1 MGCDLAIARED
12 GHLANFNP
20 RTPVGCDHHSGT
32 PRRTTRG
39 FQSTHPSGVRR
50 DTGEFLGHLGEI
62 SIHAP
67 QWGATVASA
76 PPLLTTLFQ
85 STHPSGVRPACAP
98 RSRSASRIS
107 IHAPQW
113 GATFLPSYINSFKQ
127 YFNPRTPVGCD
138 FAVRSPSCRVLA
150 FQSTHP
156 SGVRPLTGLV
166 RRGLRG
172 ISIHAPQWGATC
184 PVPHVV
190 PTTTFQSTHPSG
202 VRRRPAMRRGCVP
215 VYFNPR
221 TPVGCDCYLL
231 VERAD
236 LLHFNPRTPV
246 GCDHVRARLA
256 HGGHISIHAPQWGAT
271 FAFVVCQPMGLN
283 FNPRTPV
290 GCDTV
295 SEVADRADAVFQS
308 THPSWVRQTS

>member
-1 MGCDLAIARED
+1 M
-12 GHLANFNP
+12 
-20 RTPVGCDHHSGT
+20 
-32 PRRTTRG
+32 
-39 FQSTHPSGVRR
+39 
-50 DTGEFLGHLGEI
+50 
-62 SIHAP
+62 
-67 QWGATVASA
+67 
-76 PPLLTTLFQ
+76 
-85 STHPSGVRPACAP
+85 
-98 RSRSASRIS
+98 
-107 IHAPQW
+107 
-113 GATFLPSYINSFKQ
+113 
-127 YFNPRTPVGCD
+127 
-138 FAVRSPSCRVLA
+138 A

-202 VRRRPAMRRGCVP
+202 VRRSLHGSCPACG
-215 VYFNPR
+215 YFNPR

-308 THPSWVRQTS
+308 THPSGVRLDAVDFFHRAAEFQSTHPSGVRLKRSDDMTQKILFQSTHPSGVRQSMGTKMIRALGFQSTHPSGVRRLPQYWHGSVVIFQSTHPSGVRHGGFAFFVQHHGISIHAPQWGATGFPVGELGAARKNFNPRTPVGCDG

>member
-1 MGCDLAIARED
+1 M
-12 GHLANFNP
+12 
-20 RTPVGCDHHSGT
+20 
-32 PRRTTRG
+32 
-39 FQSTHPSGVRR
+39 
-50 DTGEFLGHLGEI
+50 
-62 SIHAP
+62 
-67 QWGATVASA
+67 
-76 PPLLTTLFQ
+76 
-85 STHPSGVRPACAP
+85 
-98 RSRSASRIS
+98 
-107 IHAPQW
+107 
-113 GATFLPSYINSFKQ
+113 
-127 YFNPRTPVGCD
+127 
-138 FAVRSPSCRVLA
+138 RSPSCRVLA

-202 VRRRPAMRRGCVP
+202 VRRSLHGSCPACG
-215 VYFNPR
+215 Y
-221 TPVGCDCYLL
+221 
-231 VERAD
+231 
-236 LLHFNPRTPV
+236 FNPRTPV

-308 THPSWVRQTS
+308 THPSGVRRHREFVLGTVGAISIHAPQWGAR